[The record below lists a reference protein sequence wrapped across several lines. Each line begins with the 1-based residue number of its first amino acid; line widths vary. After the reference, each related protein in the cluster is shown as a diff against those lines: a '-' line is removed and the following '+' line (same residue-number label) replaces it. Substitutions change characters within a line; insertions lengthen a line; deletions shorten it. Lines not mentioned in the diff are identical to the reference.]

1 MMVQRYNGIEQD
13 PEGVYVMFEDYESL
27 EQQNKN
33 RGAAIVLA
41 QEIIAKNDKRIEELE
56 AACEIIA
63 DAFAESDADCADKED
78 RIGVLEGALRE
89 ISRWGCIAPEDQRAT
104 VDVARAALGKE
115 QT

>member
-56 AACEIIA
+56 L
-63 DAFAESDADCADKED
+63 AFAESDADCADKED
-78 RIGVLEGALRE
+78 RIGVLEGALKK
-89 ISRWGCIAPEDQRAT
+89 IAGYWWQAQCSQMAQE
-104 VDVARAALGKE
+104 ALDKE

>member
-56 AACEIIA
+56 L
-63 DAFAESDADCADKED
+63 AFAESDADCADKED
-78 RIGVLEGALRE
+78 RIKVLEHQVQTLEHNKHLYDPSYNSAL
-89 ISRWGCIAPEDQRAT
+89 D
-104 VDVARAALGKE
+104 KE

>member
-56 AACEIIA
+56 ATLKRIA
-63 DAFAESDADCADKED
+63 DNCPFPAREARK
-78 RIGVLEGALRE
+78 ALD
-89 ISRWGCIAPEDQRAT
+89 G
-104 VDVARAALGKE
+104 
-115 QT
+115 